1 MKNYPLY
8 YLLITLSI
16 ILNSCTEGFK
26 EEYSK
31 LVIAL
36 TEVTAIT
43 TPTTDTTPD
52 YTFSST
58 GSGAITYGGSC
69 SSSTTI
75 AISGNNTITLN
86 SLSDGT
92 YADCTI
98 KVSKTISTE
107 KSEKKLSG
115 SLTITSFTVDIST
128 TLIAEVTAVTSPDND
143 TTPNYTFSSTTTGT
157 ITYGG
162 SCTSVTTSANVENN
176 TITFSTLSSGN
187 YSNCTIKVT
196 DSAGNESNTLTITT
210 FTVLPDGLIA
220 YYPFDG
226 DANAKIGTLN
236 GTVSGANLTAG
247 RNNVINTAYSF
258 DGVDDYI
265 EFGTGMLSG
274 DGEFSILIW
283 INTSSTESGRIISQ
297 RSPGGGGYLGAYYV
311 DLLSASGKEGKIK
324 FTTYTSGWDWR
335 VTSSS
340 ALNDGNWKH
349 LAFVQQD
356 NGGKMYL
363 NGSLDQ
369 TDNSNGKVDL
379 VSTAKTYLGK
389 EGRNNS
395 IDWYYSGKVDD
406 LKIYNRALSASEIQT
421 LFNTSD

>member
-1 MKNYPLY
+1 MKNNLIY

-16 ILNSCTEGFK
+16 IVNSCSEEGV
-26 EEYSK
+26 EYSK
-31 LVIAL
+31 ISIVLK
-36 TEVTAIT
+36 EVTAIT

-75 AISGNNTITLN
+75 AISGNNTITLS

-98 KVSKTISTE
+98 TVSKTISTE
-107 KSEKKLSG
+107 NSEKKLSD
-115 SLTITSFTVDIST
+115 SLTITSFTIETSSAP
-128 TLIAEVTAVTSPDND
+128 LIAEVTAVTTPDND

-162 SCTSVTTSANVENN
+162 SCTSVTTSANVDNN

-226 DANAKIGTLN
+226 NANAKIGTLN
-236 GTVSGANLTAG
+236 GTVSGATLSTG
-247 RNNVINTAYSF
+247 RNNESNTAYSF

-274 DGEFSILIW
+274 NGEFSILIW
-283 INTSSTESGRIISQ
+283 INTSSPSGRILTQ
-297 RSPGGGGYLGAYYV
+297 RDRSGYNGEYMV
-311 DLLSASGKEGKIK
+311 DLQSDGKIK
-324 FTTYTSGWDWR
+324 FSTYRDSYKWR

-340 ALNDGNWKH
+340 ALNDGNWHH

-369 TDNSNGKVDL
+369 TDNSNGKVNL
-379 VSTAKTYLGK
+379 LSTIKTYLGYDN
-389 EGRNNS
+389 RNS
-395 IDWYYSGKVDD
+395 GAYYSGKVDD

-421 LFNTSD
+421 LFYTSD

>member
-1 MKNYPLY
+1 M
-8 YLLITLSI
+8 
-16 ILNSCTEGFK
+16 F
-26 EEYSK
+26 EYVSDK
-31 LVIAL
+31 IYIVLA
-36 TEVTAIT
+36 EVTAIT
-43 TPTTDTTPD
+43 TPTTDATPD
-52 YTFSST
+52 YIFSST
-58 GSGAITYGGSC
+58 ESGAITYGGSC
-69 SSSTTI
+69 SSSTTS
-75 AISGNNTITLN
+75 AISGNNSITLN

-98 KVSKTISTE
+98 KVSKTIYTE
-107 KSEKKLSG
+107 NSEKKLSG
-115 SLTITSFTVDIST
+115 SLTITSFTVETSSAPT
-128 TLIAEVTAVTSPDND
+128 VAQVTAVTTPDND
-143 TTPNYTFSSTTTGT
+143 TTPDYTFSSTTTGT

-162 SCTSVTTSANVENN
+162 SCTSVTTSANVDNN

-226 DANAKIGTLN
+226 NANAKIGTLN
-236 GTVSGANLTAG
+236 GTVSGATLSTG
-247 RNNVINTAYSF
+247 RNNESNTAYSF

-265 EFGTGMLSG
+265 EIGSGMLSG

-283 INTSSTESGRIISQ
+283 INTSSPSGRFLSQ
-297 RSPGGGGYLGAYYV
+297 RNGGFNGQYFV
-311 DLLSASGKEGKIK
+311 DLLSDGKIK
-324 FTTYTSGWDWR
+324 FSTYRDSYKWR

-340 ALNDGNWKH
+340 ALNDGNWHH

-369 TDNSNGKVDL
+369 TDNSNGKVNL
-379 VSTAKTYLGK
+379 LSTNKTYLGK
-389 EGRNNS
+389 DGRNNS
-395 IDWYYSGKVDD
+395 SFYTGKVDD

-421 LFNTSD
+421 LFYTSD

>member
-1 MKNYPLY
+1 MNNYLIY

-16 ILNSCTEGFK
+16 FLNSCTEGFK

-31 LVIAL
+31 INITL

-58 GSGAITYGGSC
+58 GSGAITYSDSC

-75 AISGNNTITLN
+75 ATIGNNTITLN
-86 SLSDGT
+86 TLSVDT

-98 KVSKTISTE
+98 TVSKTIHTE
-107 KSEKKLSG
+107 NSEKKLSG
-115 SLTITSFTVDIST
+115 SLTITSFTIETSSAP
-128 TLIAEVTAVTSPDND
+128 LIEEVTTVTSPDND
-143 TTPNYTFSSTTTGT
+143 TTPDYTFSSSEAGT

-162 SCTSVTTSANVENN
+162 SCTSVTTSANVDNN

-210 FTVLPDGLIA
+210 FTVLPDVLIA

-226 DANAKIGTLN
+226 NANAKIGTLN
-236 GTVSGANLTAG
+236 GTVSGATLSTG
-247 RNNVINTAYSF
+247 RNNESNTAYSF

-283 INTSSTESGRIISQ
+283 INTSSPSGRFLSQ
-297 RSPGGGGYLGAYYV
+297 RNGGYNGQYFV
-311 DLLSASGKEGKIK
+311 DLLSDGKIRFGTYSNSNYK
-324 FTTYTSGWDWR
+324 WTVTT
-335 VTSSS
+335 SS
-340 ALNDGNWKH
+340 ALNDGNWHH

-369 TDNSNGKVDL
+369 TDNSNGKVNL
-379 VSTAKTYLGK
+379 LSTNKTYLGK
-389 EGRNNS
+389 DGRNNS
-395 IDWYYSGKVDD
+395 SFYTGKVDD

-421 LFNTSD
+421 LFYTSD